1 MSKTSTKNFEE
12 KVILTAHYKHTN
24 VGINVEK
31 IILIP
36 CERADVRENVKE
48 ITNSTLRIYVHTAKP
63 QEDNTNIFERAN
75 VRKKCREMR

>member
-31 IILIP
+31 ITLIP
-36 CERADVRENVKE
+36 YERADVRENVKE
-48 ITNSTLRIYVHTAKP
+48 IKLTAPYEYTYIRPNLKKITLT
-63 QEDNTNIFERAN
+63 FSN
-75 VRKKCREMR
+75 VLTYEKNVEK